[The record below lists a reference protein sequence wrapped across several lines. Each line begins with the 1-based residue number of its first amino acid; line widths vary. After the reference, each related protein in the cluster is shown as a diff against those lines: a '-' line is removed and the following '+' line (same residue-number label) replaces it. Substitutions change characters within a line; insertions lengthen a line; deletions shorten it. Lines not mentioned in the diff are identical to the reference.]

1 MIDQPQLNISFD
13 GVRWVNEDKKPE
25 KLNIFQTALALVATN
40 VGAGILGMPYA
51 FYHFGIINSI
61 FVCLIIAV
69 LAHVSVMLYLRTK
82 DLTPRKYES
91 VYEIAYLLNGRG
103 GLFTVI
109 LTQMLV
115 NFSSLILYYMIL
127 GDTLGHLFA

>member
-1 MIDQPQLNISFD
+1 MI
-13 GVRWVNEDKKPE
+13 E
-25 KLNIFQTALALVATN
+25 
-40 VGAGILGMPYA
+40 YA

-61 FVCLIIAV
+61 FACLIISV
-69 LAHVSVMLYLRTK
+69 LTHVSVMLYLRTK

-109 LTQMLV
+109 LTQMLA

>member
-1 MIDQPQLNISFD
+1 MVDQAHMNIHHD
-13 GVRWVNEDKKPE
+13 GVNGSNEEKKAE

-61 FVCLIIAV
+61 FACLIISV
-69 LAHVSVMLYLRTK
+69 LTHVSVMLYLRTK

-109 LTQMLV
+109 LTQMLA